1 MGFDVQMEVQEA
13 GRMLW
18 SGGEVGTKEGLPR
31 AGDSGVLQL
40 KTEPRIDQWA
50 VRLRGAQ
57 ATPEGGEKG
66 RAGPRRLA
74 WKNHFLPLSPP
85 PHPPKP

>member
-1 MGFDVQMEVQEA
+1 MCQ
-13 GRMLW
+13 
-18 SGGEVGTKEGLPR
+18 R

-50 VRLRGAQ
+50 VRLRGAR

-66 RAGPRRLA
+66 RAGPWRIA
-74 WKNHFLPLSPP
+74 WKNHFLPLPLLLSLQSHSPHLP
-85 PHPPKP
+85 THTHHRYQVLL